1 MPSDRQSGAFGWQD
15 ARDEALRRIR
25 ARDWP
30 PGALIPNEADLATEW
45 GCARATVNRALRD
58 LAEAGLL
65 ERRRKGGTRVVM
77 TPLRKATLAIP
88 VIRQEVEAR
97 GATHGYTLIE
107 RAPGPAPADV
117 CRRMA
122 LDEGTRLLRV
132 RALHL
137 SDGAPHVYEDR
148 WVNPV
153 AVPAILDIDLARVDA
168 NAWLVQNVAFTR
180 GDLALGAVAA
190 DAVIADA
197 LRCAPGSA
205 VFTMARITWT
215 GEHAITQVTQH
226 YAPGYR
232 LTTTF

>member
-1 MPSDRQSGAFGWQD
+1 MPSETSFGWQD

-30 PGALIPNEADLATEW
+30 PGELIPNEADLAAEW

-65 ERRRKGGTRVVM
+65 ERRRKGGTRVVL
-77 TPLRKATLAIP
+77 TPLRKATLEIP
-88 VIRQEVEAR
+88 VIRQEVVAR
-97 GATHGYTLIE
+97 GATHGYALID
-107 RAPGPAPADV
+107 RAPGPGPAEV
-117 CRRMA
+117 CRRMGLA
-122 LDEGTRLLRV
+122 AGTGLLRV

-148 WVNPV
+148 WLNPA
-153 AVPAILDIDLARVDA
+153 AVPAVLDLDLARVDA
-168 NAWLVQNVAFTR
+168 NSWLVQNVAFTR

-190 DAVIADA
+190 DAAIADA

-205 VFTMARITWT
+205 VFAMERITWT
-215 GEHAITQVTQH
+215 ADQAITLVTQH

-232 LTTTF
+232 MKTSF